1 MLCNYKEGE
10 VMERVEVVTYSN
22 RGVEVMVMAVV
33 VVVMEKVDV
42 IYSDKAE
49 SHVDNKVVVETY
61 KHMVVEVEMHKC
73 KACHRQLH
81 WSWLSSPMP
90 THKPGE
96 AKYWP
101 FLEILEQYTRKVPSC
116 SLGLYLKDGRGNL

>member
-1 MLCNYKEGE
+1 MVVICNYKEGE

-49 SHVDNKVVVETY
+49 SRVEIGRAHV
-61 KHMVVEVEMHKC
+61 
-73 KACHRQLH
+73 
-81 WSWLSSPMP
+81 
-90 THKPGE
+90 
-96 AKYWP
+96 
-101 FLEILEQYTRKVPSC
+101 
-116 SLGLYLKDGRGNL
+116 